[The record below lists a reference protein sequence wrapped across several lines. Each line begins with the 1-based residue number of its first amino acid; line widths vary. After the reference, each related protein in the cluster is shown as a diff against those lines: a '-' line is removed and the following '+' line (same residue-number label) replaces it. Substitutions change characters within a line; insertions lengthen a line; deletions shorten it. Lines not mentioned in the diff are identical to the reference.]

1 MDLYKA
7 PDAQVSLPAETPSRP
22 VRGIV
27 LGAVADLVVS
37 TLLFIVYAL
46 VMGIYMANQGATE
59 NQIAQFFMSFEQS
72 GSSMIA
78 SYVIGGTG
86 SALGGYISARY
97 SRVHEYRYGSV
108 LVLIMASL
116 SVFFESDVMLLASG
130 VALTCI
136 ATYAGI
142 YWGVLRNA
150 QDAGGS

>member
-1 MDLYKA
+1 
-7 PDAQVSLPAETPSRP
+7 
-22 VRGIV
+22 
-27 LGAVADLVVS
+27 
-37 TLLFIVYAL
+37 
-46 VMGIYMANQGATE
+46 MASQGASE
-59 NQIAQFFMSFEQS
+59 NQIADFFLSFEQS
-72 GSSMIA
+72 GAGMIA

-116 SVFFESDVMLLASG
+116 SVFFEADAVLMASG

-150 QDAGGS
+150 QDAVGS